1 MRSKC
6 LKRNGNMTG
15 IFADKICRYHHDVW
29 KLMRFSKC
37 KENITYGRLRGVGK
51 FLAKTFGIK

>member
-6 LKRNGNMTG
+6 LKQNGNMTG
-15 IFADKICRYHHDVW
+15 IFADKICRYHHDIW

-51 FLAKTFGIK
+51 FLAKTF